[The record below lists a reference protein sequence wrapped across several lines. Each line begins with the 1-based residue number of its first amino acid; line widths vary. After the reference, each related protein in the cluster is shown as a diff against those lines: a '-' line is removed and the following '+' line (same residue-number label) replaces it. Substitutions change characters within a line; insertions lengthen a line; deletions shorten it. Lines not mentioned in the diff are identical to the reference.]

1 VRVADLQLLH
11 EPKRGAIDVFTIWLP
26 RVALAA
32 VFLNVGVQKFG
43 TDTMWIRLF
52 AQIGLGQWLR
62 YLTGVLQIL
71 GAIFV
76 LVPATMPFGV
86 LMLAGTMAGAIVAWV
101 FGLHAAANALV
112 PAVLLAALVAVGWQ
126 GMSRN

>member
-1 VRVADLQLLH
+1 M
-11 EPKRGAIDVFTIWLP
+11 FTTWLP

-52 AQIGLGQWLR
+52 TQIGLGQWLR
-62 YLTGVLQIL
+62 YLTGTLQVGGAILILVPATAQIGIVVLACTMI

-76 LVPATMPFGV
+76 
-86 LMLAGTMAGAIVAWV
+86 WV
-101 FGLHAAANALV
+101 FVLHAAANALV
-112 PAVLLAALVAVGWQ
+112 PGVLLAALVAVGWQ

>member
-1 VRVADLQLLH
+1 M
-11 EPKRGAIDVFTIWLP
+11 FTTWLP

-52 AQIGLGQWLR
+52 TQIGLGQWLR
-62 YLTGVLQIL
+62 YLTGVLQIG

-76 LVPATMPFGV
+76 LVPATMPLGV
-86 LMLAGTMAGAIVAWV
+86 LMLAGTMIGAIIVWV
-101 FGLHAAANALV
+101 FVLHAAANALV
-112 PAVLLAALVAVGWQ
+112 PAVLLAALLAVGWQ
-126 GMSRN
+126 GMSRS

>member
-11 EPKRGAIDVFTIWLP
+11 EPKRGAIDVFTTWLP

-52 AQIGLGQWLR
+52 TQIGLGQWLR
-62 YLTGVLQIL
+62 YFTGTLQI
-71 GAIFV
+71 
-76 LVPATMPFGV
+76 
-86 LMLAGTMAGAIVAWV
+86 
-101 FGLHAAANALV
+101 
-112 PAVLLAALVAVGWQ
+112 GWQ